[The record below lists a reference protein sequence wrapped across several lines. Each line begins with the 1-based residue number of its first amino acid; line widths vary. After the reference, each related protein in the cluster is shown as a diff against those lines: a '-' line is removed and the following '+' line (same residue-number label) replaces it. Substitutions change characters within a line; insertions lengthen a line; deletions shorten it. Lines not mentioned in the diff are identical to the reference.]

1 MSGSIKMPQK
11 IYENPSMRKLYE
23 LIAEFDSLVNPFGN
37 PKYVVRNPKTY
48 LSEINVKYVQNAY
61 KINLTLSS
69 SSVELT
75 NNTYFGENKW
85 NYQFS
90 TWSDKERKREG
101 KVTLLNHYYDNSKDK
116 EEPDE
121 IIYLYHS
128 AGGFAPQNGD
138 IDLRISLKTGLA
150 WKDYDGIPRV
160 ASQNQ
165 INIMIKHLKN
175 SIRIIRQELINKIVE
190 EVIIT

>member
-1 MSGSIKMPQK
+1 MGSSIKMPQ
-11 IYENPSMRKLYE
+11 IAYENPSFRKLYE

-37 PKYVVRNPKTY
+37 PKYVVRNPKSY
-48 LSEINVKYVQNAY
+48 LSEISVRYIQNAY
-61 KINLTLSS
+61 KINLTLNS

-75 NNTYFGENKW
+75 YNTYFGENKW

-90 TWSDKERKREG
+90 TWSDQERKREG
-101 KVTLLNHYYDNSKDK
+101 KVTLLNHYFDNSKDK

-128 AGGFAPQNGD
+128 AGGGAPQNGD
-138 IDLRISLKTGLA
+138 IDLRISLKTGLV
-150 WKDYDGIPRV
+150 WKNYEGIPKK

-165 INIMIKHLKN
+165 INTMIKHLKN
-175 SIRIIRQELINKIVE
+175 SIRIIREELINKIVE
-190 EVIIT
+190 EVINT